1 MRPVGKAHWPPID
14 IQVVKF
20 IPKPDGLVILIQI
33 YNQVSSHRRSG
44 NVFLRRSKNDQV
56 AVGQQYKVMVC
67 PDDGNIASGTCG
79 VRQSGIEVGGRHLSN
94 HRSREI
100 HFLHYRVKAVND
112 SHTKIYAEM
121 AVREQLDRIR
131 YGAIGHE
138 IVAISHCH

>member
-1 MRPVGKAHWPPID
+1 MRLPSSGEKRIALVCVQSGKPIGRRL
-14 IQVVKF
+14 IKF

-79 VRQSGIEVGGRHLSN
+79 VRQSGSAGNNSAANLIDSFIRPALAEPRSGPSIVSLGNLSLTC
-94 HRSREI
+94 R
-100 HFLHYRVKAVND
+100 
-112 SHTKIYAEM
+112 
-121 AVREQLDRIR
+121 
-131 YGAIGHE
+131 
-138 IVAISHCH
+138 